1 MSAILH
7 TGAAT
12 FTRRHL
18 TALMLVFSVL
28 AAAPAVAF
36 AQSDPLPSWN
46 DGPVKKSITDFV
58 TRVTTQGSPDFV
70 PEPERIATFDNDG
83 TLWCEMPFY
92 FQMAFAFDRIKAMA
106 PQHPEWKTKEPFRSL
121 LKGDIATAAKA
132 GEKGLLAVVAAT
144 HSGMTVPQF
153 DALVGDWIKTARHP
167 RFKRPYN
174 ELVYQP
180 MLEVLAY
187 LRANGFKTFIV
198 SGGGM
203 DFMRP
208 WAPAAYGIPPEQI
221 VGSSGVTQF
230 RLNKDGKGELF
241 KTAKVDFIDD
251 GPGKPVGIN
260 RNIGRRPI
268 IAFGNSDGD
277 LQMLQYTTSGTGA
290 RLGVYVHHDDAV
302 REYAYDR
309 KSQIGK
315 LDKGLDEAPKR
326 GWPVISMKN
335 DWKVIFPFEMQ

>member
-1 MSAILH
+1 MAVRIFISM
-7 TGAAT
+7 
-12 FTRRHL
+12 RRPL
-18 TALMLVFSVL
+18 LVFALTLSLFVAASDHAL
-28 AAAPAVAF
+28 A
-36 AQSDPLPSWN
+36 QTDPLPSWN
-46 DGPVKKSITDFV
+46 DGAVKKSITDFV
-58 TRVTTQGSPDFV
+58 ARVTTQGSPDFV

-92 FQMAFAFDRIKAMA
+92 FQMAFAFDRIRAMA

-121 LKGDIATAAKA
+121 LKGDVKTAAKA
-132 GEKGLLAVVAAT
+132 GEKGLLAVIAAT

-153 DALVGDWIKTARHP
+153 DAQVRDWIKTARHP

-180 MLEVLAY
+180 MLEVLSY

-230 RLNKDGKGELF
+230 RLNKEGKGELV

-277 LQMLQYTTSGTGA
+277 LQMLQYTTSGSGA

-315 LDKGLDEAPKR
+315 LDKGLDEAPKW
-326 GWPVISMKN
+326 GWPLISMKN
-335 DWKVIFPFEMQ
+335 DWKVIFPFDR

>member
-1 MSAILH
+1 MTIRNIAGRRLAGAI
-7 TGAAT
+7 AIAVS
-12 FTRRHL
+12 F
-18 TALMLVFSVL
+18 VL
-28 AAAPAVAF
+28 AIASPIH
-36 AQSDPLPSWN
+36 AQTDPLPSWN
-46 DGPVKKSITDFV
+46 DGAAKKAIIDLV
-58 TRVTTQGSPDFV
+58 TRTTTQGSADFV

-106 PQHPEWKTKEPFRSL
+106 PQHPEWKTKQPFKAL
-121 LKGDIATAAKA
+121 LQGDVATAAKA
-132 GEKGLLAVVAAT
+132 GEKGLLAIVAAT

-153 DALVGDWIKTARHP
+153 EGEVREWIRTARHP

-174 ELVYQP
+174 ELIYQP
-180 MLEVLAY
+180 MLEVLNY

-208 WAPAAYGIPPEQI
+208 WAPAAYGIPPQQI

-230 RLNKDGKGELF
+230 RLNKEGKGELF

-260 RNIGRRPI
+260 RNIGRQPI

-277 LQMLQYTTSGTGA
+277 LQMLQYTSSGSGA
-290 RLGVYVHHDDAV
+290 RLGLFVHHDDAV

-315 LDKGLDEAPKR
+315 LDKGLNEAPKW
-326 GWPVISMKN
+326 GWPIISMKN
-335 DWKVIFPFEMQ
+335 DWKVIFPFEKQ